1 METDNKRIA
10 KNTIYL
16 YIRMLFT
23 LFVGL
28 FTSRVVLNALGVHD
42 YGLHNVVAG
51 VISLLGYVSSLL
63 NVGTSRFLTIGLGKG
78 NIPELKKLF
87 TACFSL
93 HIIIA
98 LLTLLLGETLGLWFV
113 NTHLVINPD
122 RMFAANVV
130 YQLSLFSSMITFIQ
144 APFQASII
152 SHEKM
157 GVFAYMS
164 IYDVVMKLL
173 VAFLLLYVDTDK
185 LILYSVFYFIVNFT
199 SVVLYN
205 TYCRRHFAECSFQVG
220 FDAKTYREIGAFIG
234 WNAMGTFAYLANSQ
248 GLNILLNIFY
258 TTVVNA
264 ARGLAMY
271 VCGVVSQFI
280 KNFQTASRPQIVKLY
295 AQGRINEMHT
305 LISNTSKYSGFILIL
320 MGVPV
325 ILETHYIIFLWLGNV
340 PQYVVPFIRITV
352 LQMLITS
359 LYSPLADGV
368 NAIGKMKKLN
378 MFSVCNHLS
387 FLILW
392 YILMVMKFR
401 PEVIYSMLVISAIF
415 AYSAYMLV
423 LRAYSG
429 FKIMHYI
436 VNNTFKVFVIF
447 ALSLVITYLL
457 CANFPEGLSRTI
469 IVVLFS
475 SFISLFLIFVFGLG
489 KSERNVIISK
499 ILSLVKKHRRN
510 E

>member
-1 METDNKRIA
+1 M
-10 KNTIYL
+10 
-16 YIRMLFT
+16 
-23 LFVGL
+23 
-28 FTSRVVLNALGVHD
+28 
-42 YGLHNVVAG
+42 
-51 VISLLGYVSSLL
+51 
-63 NVGTSRFLTIGLGKG
+63 
-78 NIPELKKLF
+78 KKLF

-93 HIIIA
+93 HIVIS

-113 NTHLVINPD
+113 NTHLVIHPD

-144 APFQASII
+144 APFLASIV

-185 LILYSVFYFIVNFT
+185 LILYSVFYFIVNLT
-199 SVVLYN
+199 SIGLYN
-205 TYCRRHFAECSFQVG
+205 TYCRRNFAECSFHIG
-220 FDAKTYREIGAFIG
+220 FDVKTYKEIGSFIG
-234 WNAMGTFAYLANSQ
+234 WNSIGTFAYLANSQ

-271 VCGVVSQFI
+271 VSGVVSQFI
-280 KNFQTASRPQIVKLY
+280 TNFQTAARPQIVKLY
-295 AQGRINEMHT
+295 AQGRIEDMHT
-305 LISNTSKYSGFILIL
+305 LISNTSKYSAFILIL

-325 ILETHYIIFLWLGNV
+325 MVETHYIIHLWLGNV
-340 PQYVVPFIRITV
+340 PQHVVPFIRITI

-378 MFSVCNHLS
+378 LFSVCNYLS
-387 FLILW
+387 FLLLW
-392 YILMVMKFR
+392 YILMTAGFKS
-401 PEVIYSMLVISAIF
+401 EVVYSTQIFLSLFIYI
-415 AYSAYMLV
+415 AYMTI

-429 FKIMHYI
+429 FHITSYLKCTVLKVVIIFLSSFSLSYI
-436 VNNTFKVFVIF
+436 LHTHIDIGFVRV
-447 ALSLVITYLL
+447 VIIT
-457 CANFPEGLSRTI
+457 
-469 IVVLFS
+469 FS
-475 SFISLFLIFVFGLG
+475 SLTVSLCLIILYGLDLSARNNVLLFIS
-489 KSERNVIISK
+489 KR
-499 ILSLVKKHRRN
+499 ILKLHR
-510 E
+510 

>member
-1 METDNKRIA
+1 MESNNKRIA
-10 KNTIYL
+10 KNTLLL

-78 NIPELKKLF
+78 DLNNLKKLF

-93 HIIIA
+93 HILIA
-98 LLTLLLGETLGLWFV
+98 FLTLVLGETLGLWFV
-113 NTHLVINPD
+113 NTQLVIDQD

-130 YQLSLFSSMITFIQ
+130 YQLSLLSSMVTFIQ

-185 LILYSVFYFIVNFT
+185 LILYSVFYFIVNLT
-199 SVVLYN
+199 SVGLYN
-205 TYCRRHFAECSFQVG
+205 TYCRRYFSECSFRIG
-220 FDAKTYREIGAFIG
+220 FDIRTYKEIGAFIG
-234 WNAMGTFAYLANSQ
+234 WNSIGTFAYIANSQ

-271 VCGVVSQFI
+271 VSGVVSQFI
-280 KNFQTASRPQIVKLY
+280 TNFQTAARPQIVKLY
-295 AQGRINEMHT
+295 AQGKIDEMHK
-305 LISNTSKYSGFILIL
+305 LICNTSKYSAFILIL

-325 ILETHYIIFLWLGNV
+325 MVETESIIYLWLGNI
-340 PQYVVPFIRITV
+340 PQYVVPFIRITIV
-352 LQMLITS
+352 QMLFTS

-368 NAIGKMKKLN
+368 NAIGRMKYLN
-378 MFSVCNHLS
+378 LFSVCNHFS
-387 FLILW
+387 FLIVW
-392 YILMVMKFR
+392 YVLMKMSAT
-401 PEVIYSMLVISAIF
+401 PTVIYSTLVLSAIF
-415 AYSAYMLV
+415 VYIAYITTLKAYT
-423 LRAYSG
+423 G
-429 FKIMHYI
+429 FNILSYLL
-436 VNNTFKVFVIF
+436 NDTFKVLLIF
-447 ALSLVITYLL
+447 ATSLSISYFIHNCITKGIV
-457 CANFPEGLSRTI
+457 CVI
-469 IVVLFS
+469 IVMFCSLC
-475 SFISLFLIFVFGLG
+475 ISISMIFWIGLEKSVRTMVFNKITSIFT
-489 KSERNVIISK
+489 KSKYEK
-499 ILSLVKKHRRN
+499 
-510 E
+510 